1 MGRELE
7 SRLEKMGI
15 HKMSLKDMLRI
26 AEKNSD
32 TDAIARVK
40 KLISF
45 DESLKAGRRSAAKSL
60 VAESTKKTVAKS
72 TSKARSRS
80 TVK

>member
-26 AEKNSD
+26 AEKNGD

-45 DESLKAGRRSAAKSL
+45 DESLQAGRRSTAKSL
-60 VAESTKKTVAKS
+60 VAEATKKTVAKS
-72 TSKARSRS
+72 TSKTRCRSA
-80 TVK
+80 VK